1 MSTEETNEGVKAPEK
16 KTTAKKSTRKPAVK
30 AAVPAR
36 AAKQDVAQ
44 AVAAPAAQ
52 GRPDRSISPHKKRVP
67 LGSRNRLSFNNLDP
81 NYYYRVINDT
91 DDRIDRAVE
100 AGYEFVVS
108 NKRLGDI
115 QAGDDSPVGSQVKKA
130 VGGGTVGYLMRQPME
145 FHNEDQQIKMDRI
158 DELEEST
165 KPKAELGQYGTGIV
179 KTQK

>member
-1 MSTEETNEGVKAPEK
+1 MNTEETNEGVKAPEK
-16 KTTAKKSTRKPAVK
+16 KTTAKKPARKPAVK
-30 AAVPAR
+30 AAAPSR
-36 AAKQDVAQ
+36 AAKQEATQ
-44 AVAAPAAQ
+44 AVAAHAAQ
-52 GRPDRSISPHKKRVP
+52 GRPDRSVSPHKKRVP

-130 VGGGTVGYLMRQPME
+130 VGGGTVGYLMRQPIE
-145 FHNEDQQIKMDRI
+145 FHKEDQQVKMDRI
-158 DELEEST
+158 DELEAST
-165 KPKAELGQYGTGIV
+165 KPDPTKGQYGRGIV
-179 KTQK
+179 KT